1 MNTHRFSILFP
12 LVVLLLVAGCSRSAA
27 PVPHTE
33 SPAKFMLYYYRAPD
47 PDRAMAAI
55 PAVSELIAADPATET
70 GCAGFYTGVVASSP
84 DRADDWRTLR
94 DAPAP
99 GWLYCAID
107 LGLSAPEDDGNALDL
122 PSDFMFS
129 EECDSLEGRFLATGD
144 PTIPRRLIRYGALGD
159 RAPKHPLPLQAYVM
173 TGVHLGSSAPS
184 SGRYPPQ
191 LVRDSLLLQAH
202 IHPAVKAELEAFAR
216 EAPED
221 ELVGFFYH
229 PEEVHSAISMDGF
242 AEKILVQ
249 GASDADV
256 MLLFSRLEEGYSSLL
271 SPDALARVER
281 AILSAVHREAE
292 LEDAAP

>member
-1 MNTHRFSILFP
+1 MNPHRFPILFP

-47 PDRAMAAI
+47 PARAIDII
-55 PAVSELIAADPATET
+55 PAVSELIAADPATES
-70 GCAGFYTGVVASSP
+70 GYFGFYAGVVATSP
-84 DRADDWRTLR
+84 ERADDWRTLHENTT
-94 DAPAP
+94 PA
-99 GWLYCAID
+99 WLFCAIH
-107 LGLSAPEDDGNALDL
+107 LGLATPEDRELVMDSPPVCMTAGAV
-122 PSDFMFS
+122 DFR
-129 EECDSLEGRFLATGD
+129 EGWFLATGD
-144 PTIPRRLIRYGALGD
+144 PAIPRRLIHYGAQED
-159 RAPKHPLPLQAYVM
+159 PQPLQSYS
-173 TGVHLGSSAPS
+173 TEHGIHLGSSEPS
-184 SGRYPPQ
+184 PGQSLPQ
-191 LVRDSLLLQAH
+191 FVRDSLILQAH
-202 IHPAVKAELEAFAR
+202 VHPAVKDELEAFAR

-292 LEDAAP
+292 LEDTAP